1 MSFTSKVK
9 KSILENTNI
18 SNKEKLTELIG
29 IFMSKNAIKEDKILL
44 NLENLQ
50 IAKRVYSFLR
60 DLTSMKIG
68 IKYSTS
74 KKLGTHKVFTILVER
89 QKDFKNF
96 YDSLKITVYNL
107 LKNEHLLNSYIRGIF
122 LACGYVKDPKNEYS
136 LDFFIDT
143 KEAAEN
149 LQYLFINTNKK
160 SSHTIKRSKELVYL
174 RNSEDI
180 MDILVMIG
188 ATQEFFTYEE
198 MTIIKELK
206 NKTIREMNWELANE
220 TKTLNTAN
228 TQIKMINYIGKKLG
242 LNNLTPVLEEVAF
255 IRLQNPE
262 SSLLEIAE
270 LIGISKSGVRNRF
283 KRIEEIYEN
292 LLFENGDSGDRLHGN
307 HL

>member
-149 LQYLFINTNKK
+149 LQYLFVNTNKK

>member
-18 SNKEKLTELIG
+18 SDKEKLVELSG
-29 IFMSKNAIKEDKILL
+29 IFMGKNALNENQILL
-44 NLENLQ
+44 NIENLQ
-50 IAKRVYSFLR
+50 IAKRVYSFLK

-74 KKLGTHKVFTILVER
+74 KKLGTHKVFTILIER
-89 QKDFKNF
+89 QQKFKDF
-96 YDSLKITVYNL
+96 YDSLKITTDKL

-149 LQYLFINTNKK
+149 LQYLFIKTNKR
-160 SSHTIKRSKELVYL
+160 SAHTIKRNKELVYL

-188 ATQEFFTYEE
+188 ATHEFFTYEE
-198 MTIIKELK
+198 ITIIKELK

-228 TQIKMINYIGKKLG
+228 NQIKMINYIGKKLG

-262 SSLLEIAE
+262 SSLQEIAE

-283 KRIEEIYEN
+283 KRIEEVYEN
-292 LLFENGDSGDRLHGN
+292 LLFENGDSGD
-307 HL
+307 

>member
-9 KSILENTNI
+9 KSILENTGI
-18 SNKEKLTELIG
+18 SSKEKLTELSG
-29 IFMSKNAIKEDKILL
+29 IFMSKNALKEDKILL
-44 NLENLQ
+44 NIENLQ
-50 IAKRVYSFLR
+50 IAKRVYSFLK

-68 IKYSTS
+68 IKYSIS
-74 KKLGTHKVFTILVER
+74 KKLGTHKVFTVLVER
-89 QKDFKNF
+89 QKYFNDFYN
-96 YDSLKITVYNL
+96 SLKISTSNL

-143 KEAAEN
+143 KGAAEN
-149 LQYLFINTNKK
+149 LQYIFINTNKK
-160 SSHTIKRSKELVYL
+160 SAHTIKRNKELVYL

-180 MDILVMIG
+180 MDILVMVG

-292 LLFENGDSGDRLHGN
+292 LLFENGDSGD
-307 HL
+307 